1 MQNYDIIMLAV
12 LGFSVIIGAVKGMAW
27 QIAMVASIVISFF
40 VAREFHPE
48 LAEAL
53 SGVDEPWNKFIAM
66 ASLYLLTSLGIWM
79 LFAFCAKRIE
89 KYEMKTFD
97 RQTGALLGIVNGVL
111 LCTIL
116 TMCAIAFGGED
127 MHNRIAESKTGPY
140 VSRVLDIVEPIIPT
154 ELQDSLNDYLQQLH
168 DLIEA
173 DELLEPL
180 LDATESD

>member
-12 LGFSVIIGAVKGMAW
+12 LTISVIIGAVKGMSW

-40 VAREFHPE
+40 VAREFHPA

-79 LFAFCAKRIE
+79 LFAFCAKQID
-89 KYEMKTFD
+89 KHEMKTFD
-97 RQTGALLGIVNGVL
+97 RQTGALLGIVNGAL

-127 MHNRIAESKTGPY
+127 MHNRIAKSKSGPY
-140 VSRVLDIVEPIIPT
+140 ISRVLDIVEPIIP
-154 ELQDSLNDYLQQLH
+154 EDLQDSLNDYLQQVH
-168 DLIEA
+168 NLIEA
-173 DELLEPL
+173 DEQIEPL
-180 LDATESD
+180 LDSDDSE